1 MSIRILSLILVAFAA
16 ATTLGCEGGK
26 FSPISASQAQVS
38 QAQRSQARA
47 SQVQTPAAQASAPT
61 ARALPDFSA
70 LVEQY
75 GPAVVNISTTAK
87 VHTQMQ
93 QFQFPGE
100 PGDPFF
106 EFFKRFQI
114 PMPQGGDMIRKG
126 VGSGFII
133 SPDGYILTNAHVV
146 DNAG

>member
-1 MSIRILSLILVAFAA
+1 MSIRILPLILAAFAA
-16 ATTLGCEGGK
+16 AATLGCDGSR
-26 FSPISASQAQVS
+26 FSPISASQAQV
-38 QAQRSQARA
+38 AQPVA
-47 SQVQTPAAQASAPT
+47 QVSAP